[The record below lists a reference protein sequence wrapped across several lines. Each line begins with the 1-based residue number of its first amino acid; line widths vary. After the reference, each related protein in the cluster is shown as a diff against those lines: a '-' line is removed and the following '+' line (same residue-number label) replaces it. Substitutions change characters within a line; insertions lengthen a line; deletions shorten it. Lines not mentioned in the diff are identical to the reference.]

1 MRITM
6 VALALTFA
14 GSALASEEGFYI
26 GGKAGYES
34 VSSEMEYGSLKIDS
48 FGNQGSIY
56 GAFVGYNFPI
66 ERAMYVGLEA
76 EYNHH
81 RTKAEYKLS
90 SFEEEIQF
98 KDEYGASLII
108 GHAYSETVNVYGR
121 FGMSN
126 LKSEAKTSDG
136 DKGDD
141 TVTGWHG
148 GFGVEFKNE
157 AGLPM
162 SLRAE
167 YRYSQF
173 DDIDYDYG
181 TDVENKPKAHSMSLS
196 AIYSF

>member
-1 MRITM
+1 MRIIM
-6 VALALTFA
+6 IAIALTFA

-26 GGKAGYES
+26 GAKAGYES
-34 VSSEMEYGSLKIDS
+34 ISSKMEYGSLKIDS

-66 ERAMYVGLEA
+66 NRAMYVGLEA

-81 RTKAEYKLS
+81 TTKAEYKLS
-90 SFEEEIQF
+90 SEEEVRF

-121 FGMSN
+121 FGMSK

-136 DKGDD
+136 NKGDD
-141 TVTGWHG
+141 KVTGWHG

-157 AGLPM
+157 AGLPL

-173 DDIDYDYG
+173 DDIDYDYEAE
-181 TDVENKPKAHSMSLS
+181 VENKPEAHSVSLS